1 MLPIPKRVIALYRFF
16 IQFILSNLLVLITFL
31 SLYDLLKHGIGMMN
45 YVGCAFFWSCLVGCI
60 NSLTTMDEAG
70 FNMYESIV
78 RRLSYVAIILVLYFS
93 ITSIWI
99 PSGFVDWSMR
109 LAQENLALSLII
121 SILLLFLN
129 LLLTYRFAKKM
140 EQIELYTVSP

>member
-1 MLPIPKRVIALYRFF
+1 
-16 IQFILSNLLVLITFL
+16 
-31 SLYDLLKHGIGMMN
+31 
-45 YVGCAFFWSCLVGCI
+45 
-60 NSLTTMDEAG
+60 
-70 FNMYESIV
+70 MYESIV

-140 EQIELYTVSP
+140 EQIELCTVSP